1 MMASVKVAIIGV
13 GGWGRRVV
21 NGLSKLENC
30 ELTAICDIDKGKA
43 EEYSRAYGAQGFTD
57 YNSMFEK
64 AEELEAVAIVTPTP
78 SHYDVAASAIKAG
91 KHVFVE
97 KPICDSIV
105 KARKLVE
112 AARKKEVKL
121 MVGHVERFNP
131 ALQELKKAI
140 TAGKLGR
147 LIFLSARRVGRPVKV
162 SEVGVIKDLAVHD
175 IDAMR
180 FLVGEPRS
188 IFARC
193 GAVEKHPFEDHAE
206 ILMIFDEIQGFIEV
220 NWLTLKKERLL
231 TATGNRAFATV
242 DYIEKSLSIK
252 YQDKVETP
260 QFPVD
265 EPLKLELSNFVNSI
279 INNEEPLVTG
289 IDGLRA
295 LEVAEAALR
304 SAKTGKL
311 VKLC

>member
-1 MMASVKVAIIGV
+1 MGAKVAIIGV
-13 GGWGRRVV
+13 GGWGRHVAHV
-21 NGLSKLENC
+21 LSNLENC
-30 ELTAICDIDKGKA
+30 DLTAICDIDKGKV
-43 EEYSRAYGAQGFTD
+43 EELSKAYGIQGFTD
-57 YNSMFEK
+57 YNSMFK
-64 AEELEAVAIVTPTP
+64 RVGELEAAVIVTPTS
-78 SHYDVAASAIKAG
+78 SHYDVAVSAIKTG

-112 AARKKEVKL
+112 AARKKRVKL

-140 TAGKLGR
+140 DAGKLGR
-147 LIFLSARRVGRPVKV
+147 LISLSARRVGRPVKV

-180 FLVGEPRS
+180 FLVGEPIS
-188 IFARC
+188 VFARC
-193 GAVEKHPFEDHAE
+193 GAVEKHTFEDHAE
-206 ILMIFDEIQGFIEV
+206 ILIIFDEIQGFIEV

-231 TATGNRAFATV
+231 TVTGNRAVATV

-252 YQDKVETP
+252 HQEGVETP
-260 QFPVD
+260 QFKVE

-279 INNEEPLVTG
+279 INDKEPLVTG
-289 IDGLRA
+289 ADGLKA

-311 VKLC
+311 VELR